1 MKQRGKLRTRLE
13 YAAVRALLAALGAL
27 PLGASFAAG
36 RALGR
41 LAYLLAGAL
50 RRTGLRNLELAF
62 PEMPEA
68 ERRRILL
75 RSMDGLGRQLGL
87 FSHFPRMTPERLRS
101 LVEYDGIE
109 ILDEAKARGR
119 GIIFLTAH
127 LGSWEILSFA
137 HSALHEP
144 ISFMVRR
151 LDNRRVEGFVD
162 GVRTRFGNRSIDKKM
177 AARTALK
184 LLRDGGIL
192 GILADLNT
200 QPNEGVF
207 VPFFGRLACTTSG
220 IAVLALR
227 TDASVIPVVAP
238 WDEAKGR
245 YVFRGSP
252 IVELVRTGD
261 HDRDVE
267 TNTARFTAAIEEQ
280 IRRHPDQWLWIHKR
294 WKTRPPG
301 EPDLY
306 RAGPSAAPDAAP
318 TPPQATRDGRL
329 ATKLQKF

>member
-1 MKQRGKLRTRLE
+1 MAVGRL
-13 YAAVRALLAALGAL
+13 
-27 PLGASFAAG
+27 F
-36 RALGR
+36 GR
-41 LAYLLAGAL
+41 LAYLLAGGL

-68 ERRRILL
+68 ERRRTL
-75 RSMDGLGRQLGL
+75 RNSMDGLGRQLGL
-87 FSHFPRMTPERLRS
+87 FSHFPRLTPEQIND

-109 ILDEAKARGR
+109 ILHEAKRRGR

-151 LDNRRVEGFVD
+151 LDNRRVEELVD
-162 GVRTRFGNRSIDKKM
+162 KIRTRFGNRSIDKKM

-192 GILADLNT
+192 GVLADLNT

-207 VPFFGRLACTTSG
+207 VPFFNLPACTTSG

-238 WDEAKGR
+238 WDERKR
-245 YVFRGSP
+245 CYVFRGSP
-252 IVELVRTGD
+252 VVELVRTGD
-261 HDRDVE
+261 HERDVE
-267 TNTARFTAAIEEQ
+267 TNTARFAAAIEQQ
-280 IRRHPDQWLWIHKR
+280 IRKYPDQWLWIHKR

-301 EPDLY
+301 GPDLY
-306 RAGPSAAPDAAP
+306 ERGEKGLPASRIAP
-318 TPPQATRDGRL
+318 TATR
-329 ATKLQKF
+329 

>member
-1 MKQRGKLRTRLE
+1 MPRQRGKLRTDLE
-13 YAAVRALLAALGAL
+13 YAAVRLLLAALGAL
-27 PLGASFAAG
+27 PLRASMAVG
-36 RALGR
+36 RAFGR
-41 LAYLLAGAL
+41 LAYTLAGGL
-50 RRTGLRNLELAF
+50 RRAGMRNLELAF

-68 ERRRILL
+68 ERRHAL
-75 RSMDGLGRQLGL
+75 RHSMDGLGRQLGL
-87 FSHFPRMTPERLRS
+87 FSHFPRLTPERLRG

-109 ILDEAKARGR
+109 ILQAAKQRGR
-119 GIIFLTAH
+119 GVIFLTAH

-151 LDNRRVEGFVD
+151 LDNRRVETFVD
-162 GVRTRFGNRSIDKKM
+162 SIRTRFGSRSIDKKM

-184 LLRDGGIL
+184 LLREGGTL
-192 GILADLNT
+192 GILADLNP

-207 VPFFGRLACTTSG
+207 VPFFGLPACTTSG

-238 WDEAKGR
+238 WDERSGR

-252 IVELVRTGD
+252 IVELTRTGD
-261 HDRDVE
+261 HERDVE
-267 TNTARFTAAIEEQ
+267 VNTARFAAAIEQ
-280 IRRHPDQWLWIHKR
+280 LIREYPDQWLWIHKR
-294 WKTRPPG
+294 WKTRPEG

-306 RAGPSAAPDAAP
+306 NDSQNASP
-318 TPPQATRDGRL
+318 TPQIAST
-329 ATKLQKF
+329 TSQ

>member
-1 MKQRGKLRTRLE
+1 MPKQRGKFQTDLE
-13 YAAVRALLAALGAL
+13 YAAVAGLLAALGAL
-27 PLGASFAAG
+27 PLRASMWVG
-36 RALGR
+36 RLFGR
-41 LAYLLAGAL
+41 LAYLLAGGL

-68 ERRRILL
+68 ERRRAL
-75 RSMDGLGRQLGL
+75 RNSMDGLGRQLGL
-87 FSHFPRMTPERLRS
+87 FSHLPRLTPEQIGE

-109 ILDEAKARGR
+109 ILHEAKRRGR

-151 LDNRRVEGFVD
+151 LDNRRVEELVD
-162 GVRTRFGNRSIDKKM
+162 RTRTRFGNRSIDKKM

-207 VPFFGRLACTTSG
+207 VPFFGLPACTTSG

-238 WDEAKGR
+238 WDERKRR

-252 IVELVRTGD
+252 VVELVRTGD
-261 HDRDVE
+261 HERDVE
-267 TNTARFTAAIEEQ
+267 TNTARFAAAIEQQ
-280 IRRHPDQWLWIHKR
+280 IRKYPDQWLWIHKR
-294 WKTRPPG
+294 WKTRPAG

-306 RAGPSAAPDAAP
+306 GRGEKGLPASRIAP
-318 TPPQATRDGRL
+318 TATR
-329 ATKLQKF
+329 